1 MNNDKIKVL
10 LVEDERM
17 LAEILAD
24 TLSDHNFEMKTAD
37 NGVVALGL
45 WWEFRPDV
53 IVTDIMMPQMD
64 GYTLVK
70 SLRREGCTAP
80 ILYLTARSSTEDVVK
95 GFETGGN
102 DFLRKPFAIDELMV
116 RIRAL
121 AGRLK
126 ATAQADKVYR
136 IGRYEFVADS
146 GLLILDGDQQ
156 QLSAREAEVLSYL
169 CDRSGQTVEASQ
181 ILMQI
186 WGDDS
191 FYNLRSLNVFISRLR
206 KRLVDDRSVEIISV
220 RGVGYRL
227 KA

>member
-1 MNNDKIKVL
+1 
-10 LVEDERM
+10 
-17 LAEILAD
+17 
-24 TLSDHNFEMKTAD
+24 
-37 NGVVALGL
+37 
-45 WWEFRPDV
+45 
-53 IVTDIMMPQMD
+53 
-64 GYTLVK
+64 
-70 SLRREGCTAP
+70 
-80 ILYLTARSSTEDVVK
+80 VVK

-116 RIRAL
+116 RIRSL
-121 AGRLK
+121 AGRLRT
-126 ATAQADKVYR
+126 ATDSNKQYK
-136 IGRYEFVADS
+136 IGRYEFLSDS
-146 GLLILDGDQQ
+146 GILILDGDQQ

>member
-1 MNNDKIKVL
+1 MISNKIKVL

-24 TLSDHNFEMKTAD
+24 TLADHNFEIKTAD
-37 NGVVALGL
+37 NGEVALAAWRG
-45 WWEFRPDV
+45 FRPDV

-70 SLRREGCTAP
+70 SLRKQGCTAP
-80 ILYLTARSSTEDVVK
+80 ILYLTARSATEDVVK
-95 GFETGGN
+95 GFELGGN

-126 ATAQADKVYR
+126 TVTDAEKQYK
-136 IGRYEFVADS
+136 IGKYDFLPEEGV
-146 GLLILDGDQQ
+146 LIIDGDEQH
-156 QLSAREAEVLSYL
+156 LSGREAEVLKYL
-169 CDRSGQTVEASQ
+169 CDNIGHTIEASQ
-181 ILMQI
+181 ILMEI

-191 FYNLRSLNVFISRLR
+191 FFNLRSLNVFISRLR
-206 KRLVDDRSVEIISV
+206 KRFVDDKTVEIISI
-220 RGVGYRL
+220 RGVGYKL
-227 KA
+227 KV

>member
-1 MNNDKIKVL
+1 MKNNTIKVL

-24 TLSDHNFEMKTAD
+24 TLSDHNFEIKQAY
-37 NGVVALGL
+37 NGVMALDG
-45 WWEFRPDV
+45 WSDFQPDV

-70 SLRREGCTAP
+70 NLRKEGCSAP

-102 DFLRKPFAIDELMV
+102 DFLRKPFAIDELIV

-126 ATAQADKVYR
+126 PTTTEKEYK
-136 IGRYEFVADS
+136 IGRYDFLADAD
-146 GLLILDGDQQ
+146 ILGPFD
-156 QLSAREAEVLSYL
+156 LSV
-169 CDRSGQTVEASQ
+169 
-181 ILMQI
+181 I
-186 WGDDS
+186 
-191 FYNLRSLNVFISRLR
+191 
-206 KRLVDDRSVEIISV
+206 
-220 RGVGYRL
+220 RL
-227 KA
+227 KLSGDGIHKGGFSFAICTDQADMLSFEQTKGRII

>member
-1 MNNDKIKVL
+1 MKNNTIKVL

-24 TLSDHNFEMKTAD
+24 TLSDHNFEIKQAY
-37 NGVVALGL
+37 NGVMALDG
-45 WWEFRPDV
+45 WRDFQPDV

-70 SLRREGCTAP
+70 NLRKEGCSAP

-102 DFLRKPFAIDELMV
+102 DFLRKPFAIDELIV

-126 ATAQADKVYR
+126 PTATEKEYK
-136 IGRYEFVADS
+136 IGRYDFLADA
-146 GLLILDGDQQ
+146 GILVLDGEQQ
-156 QLSAREAEVLSYL
+156 QLSAREAEVLKLL
-169 CDRSGQTVEASQ
+169 CNNIGQTIESSQ
-181 ILMQI
+181 ILADM
-186 WGDDS
+186 G
-191 FYNLRSLNVFISRLR
+191 
-206 KRLVDDRSVEIISV
+206 
-220 RGVGYRL
+220 
-227 KA
+227 